1 MEVTTFEKILR
12 VRFANH
18 FLPTKSKGFEAVISP
33 SVSENQ
39 MNIYTYVA
47 EA

>member
-1 MEVTTFEKILR
+1 MEVTTFA
-12 VRFANH
+12 RFANA

-33 SVSENQ
+33 SILENQ